1 MIEETF
7 QILREEK
14 ETFKKRFF
22 KAANNAT
29 IVLRIFV
36 ILGKFLRVF
45 VGCTQIVVATLMT
58 LSFTRCSV
66 GV

>member
-1 MIEETF
+1 MEETF

-22 KAANNAT
+22 KAANNGT

-36 ILGKFLRVF
+36 ILGKFLRIFNVC
-45 VGCTQIVVATLMT
+45 VIML
-58 LSFTRCSV
+58 LLL
-66 GV
+66 

>member
-14 ETFKKRFF
+14 ESFKKRFF

-36 ILGKFLRVF
+36 ILGKFDVCTGAPKLLLR
-45 VGCTQIVVATLMT
+45 
-58 LSFTRCSV
+58 R
-66 GV
+66 